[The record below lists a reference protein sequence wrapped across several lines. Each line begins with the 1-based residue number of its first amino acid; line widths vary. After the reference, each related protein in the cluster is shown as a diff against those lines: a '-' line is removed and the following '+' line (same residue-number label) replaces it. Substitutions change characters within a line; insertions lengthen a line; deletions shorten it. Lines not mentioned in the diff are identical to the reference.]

1 MPFKKIQRSKLKPK
15 RKSSQEKIHNK
26 SVFVNASS
34 RILNT
39 RSASVDLLLKE
50 TKITN
55 PLNISSLIQLPKS
68 DQSKILA
75 IT

>member
-55 PLNISSLIQLPKS
+55 PLNTALIQLPKS